1 MALGEISMNILIEEK
16 FINNFIVKA
25 KRKRLLYELTS
36 SKKRADVIQ
45 KIPSALDDKYL
56 FFSGKIAIEKLND
69 IFLMQHQTDSYVIS
83 DDCDDGKIIDNKQA
97 IKGIIETSGLYITFC
112 DNLVVLKEEYV
123 AGAFSVAVYMKS
135 W

>member
-36 SKKRADVIQ
+36 SKKRADAIQ

-56 FFSGKIAIEKLND
+56 FF
-69 IFLMQHQTDSYVIS
+69 F
-83 DDCDDGKIIDNKQA
+83 
-97 IKGIIETSGLYITFC
+97 
-112 DNLVVLKEEYV
+112 
-123 AGAFSVAVYMKS
+123 

>member
-1 MALGEISMNILIEEK
+1 MINIC
-16 FINNFIVKA
+16 
-25 KRKRLLYELTS
+25 
-36 SKKRADVIQ
+36 
-45 KIPSALDDKYL
+45 

-123 AGAFSVAVYMKS
+123 AGAFSVAVYIKS